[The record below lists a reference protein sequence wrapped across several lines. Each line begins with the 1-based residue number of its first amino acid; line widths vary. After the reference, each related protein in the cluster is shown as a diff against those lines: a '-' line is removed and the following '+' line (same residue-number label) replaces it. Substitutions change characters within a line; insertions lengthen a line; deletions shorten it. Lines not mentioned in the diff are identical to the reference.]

1 MTATDTRLYGN
12 ALVPGQAEQKLFK
25 KHHFSLIVDFGGIF
39 GFRII
44 LQSTHC
50 CYVPLLLYQEKE
62 IVNVKALKSSVY
74 ISNACHLGPL
84 SFIIFVLTLLNDSIY
99 VHPNRNIILERLQ
112 KYKNILL
119 VL

>member
-12 ALVPGQAEQKLFK
+12 ALVPGQDEQKLFK

-44 LQSTHC
+44 PHTVVMFLC
-50 CYVPLLLYQEKE
+50 CFTKKKK
-62 IVNVKALKSSVY
+62 IANVKALKSSVY

-84 SFIIFVLTLLNDSIY
+84 SLIIFVLALLNDPIY
-99 VHPNRNIILERLQ
+99 VHPNRNIILEGLQ

>member
-44 LQSTHC
+44 LQSAHC
-50 CYVPLLLYQEKE
+50 CYVPLLLY
-62 IVNVKALKSSVY
+62 
-74 ISNACHLGPL
+74 
-84 SFIIFVLTLLNDSIY
+84 
-99 VHPNRNIILERLQ
+99 
-112 KYKNILL
+112 
-119 VL
+119 